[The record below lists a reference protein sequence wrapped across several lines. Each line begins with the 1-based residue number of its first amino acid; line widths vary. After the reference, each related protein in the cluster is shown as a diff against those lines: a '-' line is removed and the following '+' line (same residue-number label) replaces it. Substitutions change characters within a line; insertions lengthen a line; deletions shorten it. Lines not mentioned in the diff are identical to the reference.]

1 MQTLR
6 IGLTGGIGS
15 GKSTVGALLAA
26 RGCAVIDADALSR
39 SLTAAQG
46 RAMPAIARVFGAEM
60 VAPDGSMDRARMR
73 ERVFRDPAAKQQL
86 EALLHPLVGELADE
100 AAQDALRQG
109 HTCLVFDVPLL
120 VESGRWRARVDR
132 VWVVDCLPETQKAR
146 VMSRSG
152 LSAEAVSAIMTA
164 QATRR
169 QRLAAAD
176 AVIYND
182 GLSLTGL
189 EAEVAALWHHQGAS
203 GGR

>member
-15 GKSTVGALLAA
+15 GKSTVGTLLAA
-26 RGCAVIDADALSR
+26 RGCALIDADALSR

-46 RAMPAIARVFGAEM
+46 RAMPAIAQVFGSEM
-60 VAPDGSMDRARMR
+60 VAPDGSMDRTRMR

-120 VESGRWRARVDR
+120 VESGRWRPRVDR
-132 VWVVDCLPETQKAR
+132 VWVVDCLPETQIAR
-146 VMSRSG
+146 VMARSG
-152 LSAEAVSAIMTA
+152 LSAEAVSSIMAA
-164 QATRR
+164 QARRR

-182 GLSLTGL
+182 GLSMADL
-189 EAEVAALWHHQGAS
+189 EVEVAALWHQQGALS
-203 GGR
+203 GR